1 MGTISERRRKDG
13 SKAYTAQIRIKR
25 DGIVV
30 HSEAQTFERRPA
42 ASAWLK
48 RRESELSEPGA
59 LERAKKPTVTLG
71 EAIAQYLKD
80 SRKEVGRTKAQCLDL
95 IQKHPIAQMNCAD
108 ITSKDVSDFA
118 RDMQKGWRADEGE
131 REARKP
137 QTVGNYMS
145 HLGAVFAVA
154 RPMWGYELDQ
164 QAFRDAATVA
174 ARMGLTSKSDKRER
188 RPTLD
193 ELGKLLTFF
202 EERQKRAPQ
211 AVPMVKVILFAIFST
226 RRQEEITRI
235 RWEDY
240 EPGNKRVMVRDMKN
254 PGQKVGNHVWCDLP
268 PEAMAVIDSM
278 PKKQD
283 RIFPYGTDA
292 ISAAFTRACKV
303 LGIEDLT
310 FHDLRHEGA
319 SRLFEIGWDIPHV
332 ATVTGHRSWNSLKRY
347 SHIRQTGDKYDG
359 WKWNPM
365 FTGE

>member
-1 MGTISERRRKDG
+1 MGTIATRTRKDG

-25 DGIVV
+25 EGVVV

-42 ASAWLK
+42 AATWLK
-48 RRESELSEPGA
+48 RREAELSEPGA
-59 LERAKKPTVTLG
+59 LERLKKPTVTLG

-95 IQKHPIAQMNCAD
+95 IQKHPIAQMNCGD
-108 ITSKDVSDFA
+108 ITSKDLSDFA

-131 REARKP
+131 REPRKP

-154 RPMWGYELDQ
+154 RPMWGFELDQ

-188 RPTLD
+188 RPTLE
-193 ELGKLLTFF
+193 ELDAILAHFD
-202 EERQKRAPQ
+202 ERQKRVPHS
-211 AVPMVKVILFAIFST
+211 VPMVKVILFALFSS

-235 RWEDY
+235 EWADY
-240 EPGNKRVMVRDMKN
+240 EPENKRVLVRDMKN
-254 PGQKVGNHVWCDLP
+254 PGQKVGNNVWCDLP
-268 PEAMAVIDSM
+268 AEAVAVIESM
-278 PKKQD
+278 PRKGA

-292 ISAAFTRACKV
+292 ISAAFTRATRV
-303 LGIEDLT
+303 LGIDDLT
-310 FHDLRHEGA
+310 FHDLRHECA
-319 SRLFEIGWDIPHV
+319 SWLFEKGYDIPHA

-347 SHIRQTGDKYDG
+347 SHIRQSGDKYAG
-359 WKWNPM
+359 WKWNPL